1 MKKVI
6 CDICGTAYPET
17 ATQCPICG
25 SAKQIDSNAVT
36 DTAAANAAKAP
47 TKGGHF
53 SNANVKKRNKANRA
67 AKRPEQQS
75 GDDNNDVQTKNGT
88 VVVVW
93 VLLVAVV
100 MVLAYIFIQFVLP
113 MIKQGKPDT
122 TTGAPDAG
130 TTAINHAAENTTAAP
145 AGVPCTDIVI
155 DGSELI
161 SFDAVGRAWLI
172 EAKAQPDDTT
182 DVIFYTSSDESVA
195 TVDAQGR
202 VTAVGTGNAIIT
214 ISCGNV
220 SKQCTVV
227 CDTGA
232 EETTAEQTVPEETPA
247 DTTAPAESTEPS
259 TAPSETTETPSETT
273 TEPPATTEPPQET
286 TPPAEE
292 DFGLFRGEFSD
303 DDITLISKGESFEF
317 VSRKG
322 TSLSDITWK
331 SENPAI
337 ATVENGK
344 VTAIA
349 PGKTVI
355 FGTFNGETDSCIIR
369 CVFEGESP
377 EEPDDS
383 ADDHPEWPH
392 LYPAE
397 DVSIRLNESFELSY
411 VNADGEIV
419 DIEWYSDNGD
429 IASVSG
435 DTVTGV
441 GYGVTGIHGVYDGES
456 ISCIVRV
463 LE

>member
-1 MKKVI
+1 MNKVI

-25 SAKQIDSNAVT
+25 SAKQVDSNAVA
-36 DTAAANAAKAP
+36 DGAAAVAKSP

-53 SNANVKKRNKANRA
+53 SNANVKKRNKANLA
-67 AKRPEQQS
+67 AKRAGQQT
-75 GDDNNDVQTKNGT
+75 GDENNADEAHRGT
-88 VVVVW
+88 VIVLW
-93 VLLVAVV
+93 VLLVAVIL
-100 MVLAYIFIQFVLP
+100 VLAYIFVQFVLP
-113 MIKQGKPDT
+113 MFKQGKPNT
-122 TTGAPDAG
+122 TTGAP
-130 TTAINHAAENTTAAP
+130 NENTTVVNQVADNTNAAP
-145 AGVPCTDIVI
+145 AGVACTDIVI
-155 DGSELI
+155 EGSDVI

-172 EAKAQPDDTT
+172 EAKAQPEDTT
-182 DVIFYTSSDESVA
+182 DVIFYSSSDESVA

-202 VTAVGTGNAIIT
+202 VTAVGAGEAIIT
-214 ISCGNV
+214 VTCGSV
-220 SKQCTVV
+220 TKQCNVI
-227 CDTGA
+227 CDTGDNDA
-232 EETTAEQTVPEETPA
+232 TTEQTIPEETTAP
-247 DTTAPAESTEPS
+247 TTAPT
-259 TAPSETTETPSETT
+259 ETTEATEAPTEAPSETT

-292 DFGLFRGEFSD
+292 NFGLFRGDFAD
-303 DDITLISKGESFEF
+303 DDITLSAKGESFEF
-317 VSRKG
+317 VTRKG
-322 TSLSDITWK
+322 VSLSDITWK

-337 ATVENGK
+337 ATVVNGQ
-344 VTAIA
+344 VTAVA

-355 FGTFNGETDSCIIR
+355 YGTFNGETDSCTIR
-369 CVFEGESP
+369 CAFEGVSP
-377 EEPDDS
+377 EVPDS
-383 ADDHPEWPH
+383 SEDDHPEWPH

-441 GYGVTGIHGVYDGES
+441 AYGVTSIHGVYNDKS
-456 ISCIVRV
+456 ITCIVRV